1 MSRKYISLVSCLL
14 IMCSLDGCNM
24 AKTQTMLDEG
34 ISNYGFGKSEENYSL
49 KNTGVM
55 LDELIDKYSGSYF
68 QPTGTPM
75 TDDEH
80 DDAKKA
86 QGEIATTPSE
96 PDDPSDESSTTAPST
111 STEIPEVSNMTELM
125 RVFHDAYDMTSEY
138 VEFTTTS
145 GFIFDMSTDLQ
156 TVYTALQRE
165 DPIDVSGVASW
176 STWNSGNE
184 YYVSITYSFDVD
196 ELKSIKAET
205 TQLVEDAVKNI
216 GADELSDY
224 EKVCAVNE
232 YLCDTVYYPD
242 VEPYEPVTHTVYGA
256 LKNGCAVCEGYACAA
271 KLILNSYGIECDIQ
285 VGDCLNGGGHAWNLV
300 KLDGAWYQ
308 LDVTWDDQSTGRSD
322 YLLVTDE
329 FMKQS
334 RTWKESDYPVSS
346 KVPYSA

>member
-1 MSRKYISLVSCLL
+1 MSKRCISLISCLAIIFSL
-14 IMCSLDGCNM
+14 EGCSIS
-24 AKTQTMLDEG
+24 KTQNMLDEG
-34 ISNYGFGKSEENYSL
+34 ASSYGYGKSEEDYYF
-49 KNTGVM
+49 KNSGVL
-55 LDELIDKYSGSYF
+55 LDELIDKYSGSYY

-86 QGEIATTPSE
+86 QGETDSTP
-96 PDDPSDESSTTAPST
+96 DLIDPSAEPGTTLPDT
-111 STEIPEVSNMTELM
+111 SNGLSQVSNMTELM
-125 RVFHDAYDMTSEY
+125 RVFHDAYDQTSEY
-138 VEFTTTS
+138 VEFTTIN
-145 GFIFDMSTDLQ
+145 GFSFDMNNDLQ

-165 DPIDVSGVASW
+165 DPIDVSCVDSW

-184 YYVSITYSFDVD
+184 YYVSIIYSFDVD

-205 TQLVEDAVKNI
+205 EQLVDDAVKSI
-216 GADELSDY
+216 GADGLSDY

-232 YLCDTVYYPD
+232 YLCDNVYYPD
-242 VEPYEPVTHTVYGA
+242 AEPYEPVTHTAYGA
-256 LKNGCAVCEGYACAA
+256 LKNGCAVCEGYACAT
-271 KLILNSYGIECDIQ
+271 KLILNSFGVECDIE

-308 LDVTWDDQSTGRSD
+308 VDVTWDDQSNDRSD

-329 FMKQS
+329 YMKQS
-334 RTWKESDYPVSS
+334 RTWEESDYPVSS